1 MIKGPKVCPMSQCLH
16 GGRRTPRSAAGN
28 RKLPSVIV
36 DRVFVQIGILLGW
49 MVIALPEVSNNEN
62 TRRT

>member
-1 MIKGPKVCPMSQCLH
+1 
-16 GGRRTPRSAAGN
+16 
-28 RKLPSVIV
+28 V

>member
-1 MIKGPKVCPMSQCLH
+1 VRPKNATLWSWK
-16 GGRRTPRSAAGN
+16 RE
-28 RKLPSVIV
+28 LPSFIV
-36 DRVFVQIGILLGW
+36 DRVVVQIGILLGW